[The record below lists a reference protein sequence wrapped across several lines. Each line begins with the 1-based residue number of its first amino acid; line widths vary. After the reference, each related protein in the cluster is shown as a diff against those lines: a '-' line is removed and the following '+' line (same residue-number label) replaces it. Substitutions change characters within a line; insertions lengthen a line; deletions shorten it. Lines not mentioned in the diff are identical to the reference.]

1 VDVGEAI
8 RRRRSVRK
16 YSGDPVTDDEVRGV
30 LEAAIAAPSAGNAQP
45 WRFIVVRDREL
56 REGLVQ
62 AAHGQRFLAE
72 APVAI
77 VVCADLARAR
87 QAYGDRGAT
96 LYCLQDT
103 AAAVQN
109 MLLAATARGLGTCW
123 VGAFDEGGASE
134 VLGLPVGLRPVAMV
148 SIGRFRELPQARDR
162 RPLSEVADHR

>member
-1 VDVGEAI
+1 MDVGEAI
-8 RRRRSVRK
+8 RERRSVRK
-16 YSGDPVTDDEVRGV
+16 YTGDPVTDDEVQGI
-30 LEAAIAAPSAGNAQP
+30 LAAAIAAPSAGNAQP
-45 WRFIVVRDREL
+45 WRFIVVRDRGL

-72 APVAI
+72 APVVI
-77 VVCADLARAR
+77 VVCADLSRAR
-87 QAYGDRGAT
+87 RAYGDRGVT

-123 VGAFDEGGASE
+123 VGAFDEAQASE
-134 VLGLPVGLRPVAMV
+134 VLKLPVGMRPVAMIPV
-148 SIGRFRELPQARDR
+148 GRFRELPQARDR